1 MNGPRNAI
9 TDVPGLRVGTAEDA
23 QVRTGVSVILPD
35 ARAVAAVDV
44 RGGGT
49 GTREVELLGAD
60 GTVDAVDAIVLAGG
74 SAFGLAAAD
83 GVAGWLA
90 EAERGFPV
98 ADMRVPIVPAAILF
112 DLLNGGDK
120 AAFTANTDA
129 LPYRALGRM
138 AAEGAGLDLA
148 NGNTGAGFGATTTGH
163 DGRPLKGGQGTAS
176 IKLDN
181 GTWVGALVA
190 VNALGS
196 TVANGRGQFHAGA
209 LERVEERGEE
219 QAAEHVGAQGGEF
232 GGRGG
237 PDRIEPDDH
246 PMKKHMQAD
255 IGVNTTL
262 AVVATDAPLDTRQ
275 ARRVAVMAQA
285 GLARAIRPV
294 FTPMDGD
301 VVFALST
308 AKDGAREAESD
319 PTAVARIGMAAAD
332 CLARA
337 VARGVFHARALDDH
351 WAAYAD
357 AYPASDGR

>member
-1 MNGPRNAI
+1 MTGQRGVPGPRNAI
-9 TDVPGLRVGTAEDA
+9 TDVPGLRVGTAEDE
-23 QVRTGVSVILPD
+23 VIRTGVSVILPD

-60 GTVDAVDAIVLAGG
+60 GTVDAVDAIVLSGG

-90 EAERGFPV
+90 EARRGFP
-98 ADMRVPIVPAAILF
+98 AGDMRVPIVPAAILF

-120 AAFTANTDA
+120 ANFTANTEA
-129 LPYRALGRM
+129 LPYRSLGS
-138 AAEGAGLDLA
+138 AAADCADLAFANGTAGAGY
-148 NGNTGAGFGATTTGH
+148 GATTTGH
-163 DGRPLKGGQGTAS
+163 DGRRLKGGQGTAS
-176 IKLDN
+176 FVLED
-181 GTWVGALVA
+181 GYTLGALAA

-196 TVANGRGQFHAGA
+196 TVGNARGQFLAGA
-209 LERVEERGEE
+209 LECGE
-219 QAAEHVGAQGGEF
+219 EF

-237 PDRIEPDDH
+237 PDRIDPRAH
-246 PMKKHMQAD
+246 PIKKYVDAD
-255 IGVNTTL
+255 AALNTTL
-262 AVVATDAPLDTRQ
+262 AVVATDAPLDARQ

-301 VVFALST
+301 VVFVLST
-308 AKDGAREAESD
+308 AQGGESD
-319 PTAVARIGMAAAD
+319 PAAVARIGMEAAD

-337 VARGVFHARALDDH
+337 VARGVFHAHALDDV
-351 WAAYAD
+351 WQPYLD
-357 AYPASDGR
+357 AYPHA